1 MKILLLENEHEAGL
15 HVKAGLEQQGFNVF
29 YRHHEETGTKIN
41 SFKEFDL
48 AVIFL
53 KPDHANGLEICRHL
67 KKSKPGIFV
76 IIISALHTIDDKIE
90 AFIAGADDYLVKPFD
105 FRELLLRIRALLN
118 RQFAAERK
126 VCTQCISYDE
136 LEMNV
141 ATRTV
146 KRGGVEI
153 HLTPKE
159 FKLLEYMMRN
169 AERVLS
175 RIEIAD
181 KVWDTQFD
189 TGTNFID
196 VYINYLRKKIDRNFD
211 RKLIHT
217 RSRMGFTLRAQ
228 NQ

>member
-1 MKILLLENEHEAGL
+1 MKILLVGDEHEAGML
-15 HVKAGLEQQGFNVF
+15 VKTALEQQGFNVV
-29 YRHHEETGTKIN
+29 HCHSGGNGTKYRY
-41 SFKEFDL
+41 KEFDL
-48 AVIFL
+48 AVIFT
-53 KPDHANGLEICRHL
+53 PDQANSLELCRTL
-67 KKSKPGIFV
+67 KKAKPAIFV
-76 IIISALHTIDDKIE
+76 IIVSAHHTIDDKIE

-105 FRELLLRIRALLN
+105 FRELLFRIRALLN
-118 RQFAAERK
+118 RQSAAERK
-126 VCTQCISYDE
+126 TCTSCLSYDD

-141 ATRTV
+141 SSRTV
-146 KRGGVEI
+146 KRAGREI

-169 AERVLS
+169 PERVLS

-196 VYINYLRKKIDRNFD
+196 VYINYLRKKIDKSFE

-217 RSRMGFTLRAQ
+217 KPRIGFTLKSDYQ
-228 NQ
+228 